1 MRKLIN
7 LIALL
12 IMASSV
18 TWAQDK
24 KSFTLEDLMPGGNNY
39 YNLLPQNLYGL
50 QWWGDV
56 CINADIEEVKTIQPA
71 NGKENVLITLQE
83 VNELLANKELG
94 KINHFRNASF
104 PYAEKMMLVN
114 TTSNKVLIDLT
125 KKEIIWSQPLSPKA
139 ANQDWNKESRSLAY
153 TLDNNLFVT
162 TADGKTQQV
171 TDEPK
176 GIVCGQSVHRQ
187 EFGISK
193 GTFWSPKGNLLAFYR
208 MDESMV
214 TDYPQVN
221 TSTRIATLEPD
232 KYPMAGMTS
241 HKVTVGIYNPETQ
254 KTVYLKAGDPTDRY
268 FTNISW
274 SPDEKSVYVIE
285 LNRDQNHALLCCY
298 DAETGEP
305 LKNNPLYEEEHTK
318 YVEPQHPIVFLP
330 WDHTKFIYQSQR
342 DGYNHLYLMDTKT
355 SVYPESHGAAAGGSY
370 RESYKT
376 RQLTQGN
383 WVVQNILG
391 FNEKTKEVIIMSTE
405 VSPLQSNAYAVNVK
419 TGKRRLIGNKDGMHH
434 VQLSGSGNYVI
445 DNYTSFTI
453 PRNIEIVPTSG
464 KGKTIS
470 LLTATNPLEAYNMPE
485 ITVGTLMDTKTS
497 VYPESHGAAAG
508 GSYRESYKTR
518 QLTQG
523 NWVVQN
529 ILGFNE
535 KTKEVIIMS
544 TEVSP
549 LQSNAYAVNV
559 KTGKRRLIGN
569 KDGMHH
575 VQLSGSGN
583 YVIDNYTS
591 FTIPRNIEIVPTSGK
606 GKTISLLTATNPL
619 EAYNMPEITVGTLKA
634 ADGKTDLYYRLIKPV
649 NFDPNKKYPAVVYVY
664 GGPHAQLIHNNRN
677 YDARGWDIYM
687 AQLGYVMLTVDNR
700 GSDNRGLEFEN
711 CTFRQLGTEEM
722 KDQVK
727 GVDFLKSLG
736 YVDNNRIGVH
746 GWSFGGFMTTNLM
759 LTYPELFKV
768 GVAGGPVIDWAYYE
782 VMYGERYMDTP
793 QTNPEGYK
801 NANLKLRAGN
811 LKGRLEVI
819 IGANDPTCVPQH
831 SISFLRAC
839 IDAGTQ
845 PDFFMYPG
853 DGHNMFGRDRVHL
866 YERITR
872 YFEDHLK

>member
-1 MRKLIN
+1 MKNSIVKSL
-7 LIALL
+7 LLL
-12 IMASSV
+12 ITLVSTMNV
-18 TWAQDK
+18 VAQEK

-39 YNLLPQNLYGL
+39 YNLLPQNIYGL

-56 CINADIEEVKTIQPA
+56 CIKGDIDDVKTIDPA
-71 NGKENVLITLQE
+71 NGKESVLITLQE
-83 VNELLANKELG
+83 VNDLLAAGKLG
-94 KINHFRNASF
+94 KIHHFRSISF
-104 PYAEKMMLVN
+104 PYAEKLMLVN
-114 TTSNKVLIDLT
+114 TTTHKALIDLN
-125 KKEIIWSQPLSPKA
+125 KKEIAWNQPIAPKA
-139 ANQDWNKESRSLAY
+139 ANQDWNKGSRSLAY
-153 TLDNNLFVT
+153 TIDNNLFVT
-162 TADGKTQQV
+162 TADGKTVQV
-171 TDEPK
+171 TNEPE
-176 GIVCGQSVHRQ
+176 GIVCGQSVHRN

-208 MDESMV
+208 MDQSMV

-241 HKVTVGIYNPETQ
+241 HKVTVGVYNPATG
-254 KTVYLKAGDPTDRY
+254 KTIYLKAGDPTDRY

-274 SPDEKSVYVIE
+274 SPDEKSVYMIE
-285 LNRDQNHALLCCY
+285 LNRDQNEAKLCCY
-298 DAETGEP
+298 DAETGDP
-305 LKNNPLYEEEHTK
+305 LNGNPLYEEVHPK
-318 YVEPQHPIVFLP
+318 YVEPQHALTFLP

-342 DGYNHLYLMDTKT
+342 DGYNHLYLMDTKN
-355 SVYPESHGAAAGGSY
+355 SVYPEAHEAPAGGSY
-370 RESYKT
+370 REGYKT
-376 RQLTQGN
+376 KQLTQGE
-383 WVVQNILG
+383 WVVQGILG

-405 VSPLQSNAYAVNVK
+405 VSPLQSNAYAVNVN
-419 TGKRRLIGNKDGMHH
+419 TGKRRLIGNKDGMHS
-434 VQLSGSGNYVI
+434 VQLSGSGKYVI

-464 KGKTIS
+464 KGKSIN
-470 LLTATNPLEAYNMPE
+470 LLTATNPMEAYNMPE
-485 ITVGTLMDTKTS
+485 ITVGT
-497 VYPESHGAAAG
+497 
-508 GSYRESYKTR
+508 
-518 QLTQG
+518 
-523 NWVVQN
+523 
-529 ILGFNE
+529 I
-535 KTKEVIIMS
+535 
-544 TEVSP
+544 
-549 LQSNAYAVNV
+549 
-559 KTGKRRLIGN
+559 
-569 KDGMHH
+569 
-575 VQLSGSGN
+575 
-583 YVIDNYTS
+583 
-591 FTIPRNIEIVPTSGK
+591 
-606 GKTISLLTATNPL
+606 
-619 EAYNMPEITVGTLKA
+619 KA

-649 NFDPNKKYPAVVYVY
+649 NFDPNKKYPAVIYVY
-664 GGPHAQLIHNNRN
+664 GGPHAQMIHNTRN

-736 YVDNNRIGVH
+736 YVDDNRIGVH

-759 LTYPELFKV
+759 LTYNDIFKV

-782 VMYGERYMDTP
+782 IMYGERYMDTP
-793 QTNPEGYK
+793 QSNPEGYK
-801 NANLKLRAGN
+801 KANLKLRAGN
-811 LKGRLEVI
+811 LKGRLEII

-831 SISFLRAC
+831 SITFLRAC